1 MTLKIEPQCYL
12 KIKIKR
18 SAHLISKYRPLCPI
32 IGVTRNEAAAR
43 QMHLWRGL
51 FPLHV
56 SEPKPSSDLV
66 QGEAWIQD
74 VEQRVK
80 QALENAEAL
89 GLCKKGG
96 NVVVVTGWRGGSGN
110 TNTLRIIKY

>member
-1 MTLKIEPQCYL
+1 M
-12 KIKIKR
+12 
-18 SAHLISKYRPLCPI
+18 ISKYRPLCPI

-51 FPLHV
+51 FPLWV
-56 SEPKPSSDLV
+56 QEPKVKTDLV
-66 QGEAWIQD
+66 SGEAWIQD

-80 QALENAEAL
+80 TALENAEAL

-96 NVVVVTGWRGGSGN
+96 NVVIVTGWRGGSGN
-110 TNTLRIIKY
+110 TNTLRIIKFV